1 MEALMTN
8 VNDLPILLLLRTT
21 EDISKDSLQ
30 KDILKF
36 QDKCMFDHDIKDVKP
51 VIKQEN
57 MSPM

>member
-1 MEALMTN
+1 MTN
-8 VNDLPILLLLRTT
+8 VNDLPILLQELLRTT